1 MIATVIAAAQTI
13 SLPGDIEANVQEH
26 LRFISAAHVAGVQML
41 VFPELSLTGYE
52 LPLLQRCLLDP
63 GDEVLAPLR
72 ALVRQTGM
80 VVTVGAPVA
89 PVDGSTNTLPAI
101 GAITYLPDGTHTVY
115 RKVHLHPGE
124 ERYASAGTAG
134 SGLLR
139 LGADKVAQ
147 AVCADITHAQHP
159 VQAASAGATLYLA
172 GVLESEAGYL
182 VDSAAMQR
190 YAQQHAMGV
199 LIANHGGPSGG
210 YVSAGK
216 SAFWAPGGD
225 LVVAAPGA
233 GPWLIIASRASG
245 AEPGQWRGQR
255 LLLATPQPVSE
266 GCDCL

>member
-1 MIATVIAAAQTI
+1 MIATSLAAAQSI
-13 SLPGDIEANVQEH
+13 SLPGDIEANVREH
-26 LRFISAAHVAGVQML
+26 LRFVTAAHAAGVQML

-52 LPLLQRCLLDP
+52 LPLLQHCLLHP
-63 GDEVLAPLR
+63 GDDVLAPLR

-89 PVDGSTNTLPAI
+89 PVDASTNALPAI

-134 SGLLR
+134 SNLLR
-139 LGADKVAQ
+139 LGADTVAQ
-147 AVCADITHAQHP
+147 AICADITHAQHP
-159 VQAASAGATLYLA
+159 AQAAAAGASLYLA

-182 VDSAAMQR
+182 ADSAAMQR
-190 YAQQHAMGV
+190 YAQQHTMGV
-199 LIANHGGPSGG
+199 LLANHGGPSGR

-216 SAFWAPGGD
+216 SAFWAPGGA

-233 GPWLIIASRASG
+233 GPCLVIATRPMGAPPHQWSG
-245 AEPGQWRGQR
+245 RQLPMGQDGNSGVER
-255 LLLATPQPVSE
+255 
-266 GCDCL
+266 